1 MLMRRDQVFA
11 DMSSAACLGV
21 AAAWSGAV
29 GGLLL
34 VMLLVRLF
42 S

>member
-1 MLMRRDQVFA
+1 MLIRRSDAFA
-11 DMSSAACLGV
+11 SLSTEASVRL

-29 GGLLL
+29 GGLSLI
-34 VMLLVRLF
+34 MILVRSF